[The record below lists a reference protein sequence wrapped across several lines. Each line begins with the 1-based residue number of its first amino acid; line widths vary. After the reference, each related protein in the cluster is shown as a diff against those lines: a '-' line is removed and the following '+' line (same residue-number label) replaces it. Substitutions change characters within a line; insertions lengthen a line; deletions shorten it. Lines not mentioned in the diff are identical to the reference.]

1 MIRLDELLRDGAR
14 CDRSGPRWQEALAF
28 HAESPWVLDRLR
40 QICFELRAR
49 GFTRYSTRTLVA
61 VLRFEWDLK
70 TTKQEVV
77 ISGGESI
84 AVKLNDHHTAYYARM
99 LIEAHPELWDFFEL
113 RAAEGDPTE
122 LPPPPAPREPEPSRT
137 WAPMEQLGLFA

>member
-1 MIRLDELLRDGAR
+1 MTRLDELLRDGAR

-28 HAESPWVLDRLR
+28 HAENPWVLDRLR

-61 VLRFEWDLK
+61 VLRFELDLK
-70 TTKQEVV
+70 TTGQAVNLADGRERV
-77 ISGGESI
+77 
-84 AVKLNDHHTAYYARM
+84 VKLNDHHTAYYARM

-113 RAAEGDPTE
+113 RSAEGDPT
-122 LPPPPAPREPEPSRT
+122 APYNHRRWFS
-137 WAPMEQLGLFA
+137 EQLELIG